1 MVGERLKGWASRNKV
16 RIIEAIERQCRS
28 WESRA
33 LGREMNSTPRR
44 RVEKKGHPSRRS
56 RTLAARIRANTHTHT
71 HKSLPYEMAG
81 AAGRMITL
89 ERRFVNTLEKMRG
102 VLRED
107 ARKGGLWGM
116 AGWFVPGGKRSGI
129 LLRARS
135 GIYLPPIA
143 LGSRLWKV
151 NELRSP
157 SLSSPFSLLLLLSR
171 LQNCEQCNFFCQ
183 RLLAFGLPRG
193 ILCACTLSTTLLS
206 NAFVIWHKS
215 WVFF

>member
-1 MVGERLKGWASRNKV
+1 
-16 RIIEAIERQCRS
+16 
-28 WESRA
+28 
-33 LGREMNSTPRR
+33 
-44 RVEKKGHPSRRS
+44 
-56 RTLAARIRANTHTHT
+56 
-71 HKSLPYEMAG
+71 
-81 AAGRMITL
+81 
-89 ERRFVNTLEKMRG
+89 
-102 VLRED
+102 
-107 ARKGGLWGM
+107 M

-135 GIYLPPIA
+135 GIYLSPIA

-215 WVFF
+215 WGFFQRCNPNNLNDLLRFVMKPFDNISSTLSTLSTS